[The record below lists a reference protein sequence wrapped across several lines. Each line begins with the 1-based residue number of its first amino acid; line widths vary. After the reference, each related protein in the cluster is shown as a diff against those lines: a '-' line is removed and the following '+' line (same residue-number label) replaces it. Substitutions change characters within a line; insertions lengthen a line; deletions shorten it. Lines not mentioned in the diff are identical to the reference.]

1 MGALETARDHYVAR
15 QAAWAAARAEEPAWL
30 ARMRRE
36 AAACFAEAGLPHTR
50 LEEWRYTNLGALARI
65 PFELSG
71 GPAKVSREALERVCF
86 PVYACSLYVFVD
98 GIHRPE
104 LSAPRALSSGVRVL
118 SLAELLAN
126 EPGRVEAEL
135 GSLVDPKLHPFAA
148 LNTAFVEDGAVLQV
162 PRGARLDQP
171 IHVVFASS
179 GARAALAA
187 CQSPAPRASGPCYH

>member
-86 PVYACSLYVFVD
+86 PVEETLIYSGDESSTGETESIYRLHDGGLGGCSD
-98 GIHRPE
+98 GDSIPD
-104 LSAPRALSSGVRVL
+104 PC
-118 SLAELLAN
+118 
-126 EPGRVEAEL
+126 EPP
-135 GSLVDPKLHPFAA
+135 S
-148 LNTAFVEDGAVLQV
+148 
-162 PRGARLDQP
+162 
-171 IHVVFASS
+171 
-179 GARAALAA
+179 
-187 CQSPAPRASGPCYH
+187 